1 MIVKTTLDEVM
12 SKPLTDEQI
21 KMLEA
26 LKDIEPEPDDECP
39 EITPEQFA
47 EFKKL
52 SADRRAERVKQSITL
67 RLSPQTIE
75 KAKSLGKGY
84 TSILSRIVENALN
97 DPEMIRKAL

>member
-1 MIVKTTLDEVM
+1 MIVRTTLKEVM
-12 SKPLTDEQI
+12 SKPLTDEQR

-26 LKDIEPEPDDECP
+26 LQDKEPVPDDDCP
-39 EITPEQFA
+39 EITSEQFA
-47 EFKKL
+47 EFKRV
-52 SADRRAERVKQSITL
+52 SADRRAERVKQSVTL

-84 TSILSRIVENALN
+84 TSILSRIIENALN